1 MTEADKLVL
10 EFAAGHDVFTLVE
23 AYQHCQAFGALWD
36 IIIVNR
42 LDMYRTTTR
51 HLIHGPDYAKQN
63 VDLIGNVI
71 GINLIV
77 PERRNPILKCMLII
91 KNRNDIS
98 VYTKCII
105 Q

>member
-1 MTEADKLVL
+1 
-10 EFAAGHDVFTLVE
+10 
-23 AYQHCQAFGALWD
+23 
-36 IIIVNR
+36 
-42 LDMYRTTTR
+42 MYRTTTR

-63 VDLIGNVI
+63 VNVIGNVI
-71 GINLIV
+71 GNVTGINLIV

>member
-1 MTEADKLVL
+1 
-10 EFAAGHDVFTLVE
+10 
-23 AYQHCQAFGALWD
+23 
-36 IIIVNR
+36 
-42 LDMYRTTTR
+42 MYRTTTR

-71 GINLIV
+71 DNVIGNVIGNVTSHVTGINLIV
-77 PERRNPILKCMLII
+77 PERRAFILKCMLII

>member
-1 MTEADKLVL
+1 
-10 EFAAGHDVFTLVE
+10 
-23 AYQHCQAFGALWD
+23 
-36 IIIVNR
+36 
-42 LDMYRTTTR
+42 MYRTTTR

-71 GINLIV
+71 GNVIGINLIV
-77 PERRNPILKCMLII
+77 PERRNSILKCMLII

>member
-1 MTEADKLVL
+1 M
-10 EFAAGHDVFTLVE
+10 
-23 AYQHCQAFGALWD
+23 
-36 IIIVNR
+36 IINR

-71 GINLIV
+71 GNVTSHFTGINLIV
-77 PERRNPILKCMLII
+77 PERRASILKCMLII

>member
-1 MTEADKLVL
+1 M
-10 EFAAGHDVFTLVE
+10 
-23 AYQHCQAFGALWD
+23 
-36 IIIVNR
+36 IINR

-63 VDLIGNVI
+63 VDLIGNVTSHVT

-98 VYTKCII
+98 VYTKCIFARPSASA
-105 Q
+105 

>member
-1 MTEADKLVL
+1 
-10 EFAAGHDVFTLVE
+10 
-23 AYQHCQAFGALWD
+23 
-36 IIIVNR
+36 
-42 LDMYRTTTR
+42 MYRTTTR

-63 VDLIGNVI
+63 VDLIGNLIGNVT

-77 PERRNPILKCMLII
+77 PERRASILKCMLII

>member
-1 MTEADKLVL
+1 M
-10 EFAAGHDVFTLVE
+10 
-23 AYQHCQAFGALWD
+23 
-36 IIIVNR
+36 IINR

>member
-23 AYQHCQAFGALWD
+23 AYQHCQAFGALCD
-36 IIIVNR
+36 IIIINR

-63 VDLIGNVI
+63 VDIIGNVT

-91 KNRNDIS
+91 KKNNTHLEM
-98 VYTKCII
+98 V
-105 Q
+105 

>member
-1 MTEADKLVL
+1 M
-10 EFAAGHDVFTLVE
+10 
-23 AYQHCQAFGALWD
+23 
-36 IIIVNR
+36 IINR

-63 VDLIGNVI
+63 VDIIGDIIGDVIGNVTSHVT

>member
-1 MTEADKLVL
+1 M
-10 EFAAGHDVFTLVE
+10 
-23 AYQHCQAFGALWD
+23 
-36 IIIVNR
+36 IINR

-63 VDLIGNVI
+63 VDLIGNVT

-77 PERRNPILKCMLII
+77 TERRASILKCMLII

>member
-1 MTEADKLVL
+1 
-10 EFAAGHDVFTLVE
+10 
-23 AYQHCQAFGALWD
+23 
-36 IIIVNR
+36 
-42 LDMYRTTTR
+42 MYRTTTR

-63 VDLIGNVI
+63 VNVIGNVTSRVT
-71 GINLIV
+71 GVNHTV
-77 PERRNPILKCMLII
+77 SERRNPILKCMLII

>member
-1 MTEADKLVL
+1 
-10 EFAAGHDVFTLVE
+10 
-23 AYQHCQAFGALWD
+23 
-36 IIIVNR
+36 
-42 LDMYRTTTR
+42 MYRTTTR

-71 GINLIV
+71 GNVTGINLIV
-77 PERRNPILKCMLII
+77 PERRASILKCMLII

>member
-1 MTEADKLVL
+1 
-10 EFAAGHDVFTLVE
+10 
-23 AYQHCQAFGALWD
+23 
-36 IIIVNR
+36 
-42 LDMYRTTTR
+42 MYRTTTR

-63 VDLIGNVI
+63 VDIIGDIIGDVIGNVTSHVT

-77 PERRNPILKCMLII
+77 PERRNLILKCMLII

>member
-1 MTEADKLVL
+1 
-10 EFAAGHDVFTLVE
+10 
-23 AYQHCQAFGALWD
+23 
-36 IIIVNR
+36 
-42 LDMYRTTTR
+42 MYRTTTR

-63 VDLIGNVI
+63 VNVIGNAIGNVI
-71 GINLIV
+71 GNVTSHVTGINLIV
-77 PERRNPILKCMLII
+77 TERRASILKCMLII

>member
-1 MTEADKLVL
+1 M
-10 EFAAGHDVFTLVE
+10 
-23 AYQHCQAFGALWD
+23 
-36 IIIVNR
+36 N
-42 LDMYRTTTR
+42 RTTTR

-63 VDLIGNVI
+63 VELIGNVTSHVT

-77 PERRNPILKCMLII
+77 PERRASILKCMLII